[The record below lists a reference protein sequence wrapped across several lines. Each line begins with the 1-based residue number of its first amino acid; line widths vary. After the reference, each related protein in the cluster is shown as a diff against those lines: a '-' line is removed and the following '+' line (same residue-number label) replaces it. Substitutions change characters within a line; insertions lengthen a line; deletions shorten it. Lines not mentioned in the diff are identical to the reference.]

1 MNEISKVI
9 LFIVV
14 LTFLILTVS
23 IISQS
28 KMSELFLE
36 YRKSKNGKTYGIQ
49 ELFKEPDIALELLA
63 KLHDN
68 MTSFIAK
75 LNVKYPNDERVI
87 RLVKGFKHVEI
98 EETTEKVDDDNT
110 SFTINK
116 GEYMSLC
123 LREYPN
129 SNTNSNH
136 KERPFHDYNSLC
148 FVIIHEMA
156 HIASVS
162 EGHNFEFIENFKFL
176 LKEAVNMGY
185 YTPIDYSK
193 NPFLYCG
200 KIKVTNNPYY

>member
-9 LFIVV
+9 LFLV
-14 LTFLILTVS
+14 LLLFFTLIILLIDS
-23 IISQS
+23 S
-28 KMSELFLE
+28 KIGELFLE
-36 YRKSKNGKTYGIQ
+36 YRNSTNGKRYGIQ
-49 ELFKEPDIALELLA
+49 EIFKDADIALELIA
-63 KLHDN
+63 KLHNN
-68 MTSFIAK
+68 MNSFVDK
-75 LNVKYPNDERVI
+75 LKRKYPNDERVI
-87 RLVKGFKHVEI
+87 RLVKGFTHVEI
-98 EETTEKVDDDNT
+98 EETTEKLGDDNT

-116 GEYMSLC
+116 GELMSLC
-123 LREYPN
+123 VRKGENDDP
-129 SNTNSNH
+129 
-136 KERPFHDYNSLC
+136 KRPMHDYNSLC

-176 LKEAVNMGY
+176 LKEAVAMGY